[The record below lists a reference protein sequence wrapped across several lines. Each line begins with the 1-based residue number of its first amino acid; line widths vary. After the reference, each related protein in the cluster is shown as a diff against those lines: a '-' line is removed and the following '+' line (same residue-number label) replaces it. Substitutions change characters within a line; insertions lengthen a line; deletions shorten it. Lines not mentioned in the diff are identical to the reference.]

1 MIFIASIFKVTLV
14 TRLLLVILAQSFLNR
29 LRNLSK
35 KLKKKRLTS
44 RCIKKR
50 KTKISWQI
58 QHVILPQTSF
68 SMYIFYKILKL
79 KTKLKKN

>member
-14 TRLLLVILAQSFLNR
+14 TRLLLVILAHSFLNR

-35 KLKKKRLTS
+35 KLKKKRLTF

-58 QHVILPQTSF
+58 QQVILPQTSF
-68 SMYIFYKILKL
+68 SMYIFFKILKL